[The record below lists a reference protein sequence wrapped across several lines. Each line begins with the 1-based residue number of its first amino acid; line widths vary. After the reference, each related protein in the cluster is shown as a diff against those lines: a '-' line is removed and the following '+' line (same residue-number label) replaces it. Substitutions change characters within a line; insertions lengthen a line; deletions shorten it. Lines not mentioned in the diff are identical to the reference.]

1 VLNAW
6 LDRYALAILS
16 GVRQE
21 GSARLQLVV
30 RDETSVP
37 RPPALLEAYARWD
50 ARLTASADDPLA
62 TVDGSSELDGVRSV
76 LWDHAPTAVAEARLD
91 VLLDLRRPGATVARF
106 PTTHGTWTLWPGPSV
121 AVGLWEVMESDPLT
135 RIELRA
141 MAADGR
147 ELSLGQAVTGTTP
160 GLSWSRNR
168 VAPYWCAVTLVVEKL
183 RELHECGWLTVLRRA
198 RTLDDPADRSAR
210 PAPAGLVF
218 GWWLVR
224 SGVLKVTKR
233 LTRPT
238 YQNEWRMGVR
248 TSDHSLIARGPHE
261 HLADIRWI
269 DSAPGRHYA
278 DPFLVE
284 RAGQL
289 WCFFE
294 DIDGTNG
301 RGRISACEVAGDGTC
316 SGPIPVLER
325 PYHLSYPCVFVE
337 SGELFMIPET
347 SENRTIELYRCRRF
361 PEDWSLEA
369 VLRRDLAVDT
379 TVWMG
384 QERYWFFT
392 TRLEPRSHSSQLWLY
407 SATTLTGDWTSH
419 PSNPISMDVRNAR
432 GAGGIVRQDD
442 RLYRPSQDCSIRYGR
457 AFALNEILELSAE
470 RYAERPVV
478 TVHPPSGMVGTH
490 TYARFGA
497 TEMVDACRVRYRA

>member
-1 VLNAW
+1 
-6 LDRYALAILS
+6 
-16 GVRQE
+16 
-21 GSARLQLVV
+21 
-30 RDETSVP
+30 
-37 RPPALLEAYARWD
+37 
-50 ARLTASADDPLA
+50 
-62 TVDGSSELDGVRSV
+62 
-76 LWDHAPTAVAEARLD
+76 
-91 VLLDLRRPGATVARF
+91 
-106 PTTHGTWTLWPGPSV
+106 
-121 AVGLWEVMESDPLT
+121 
-135 RIELRA
+135 
-141 MAADGR
+141 
-147 ELSLGQAVTGTTP
+147 
-160 GLSWSRNR
+160 
-168 VAPYWCAVTLVVEKL
+168 
-183 RELHECGWLTVLRRA
+183 
-198 RTLDDPADRSAR
+198 
-210 PAPAGLVF
+210 
-218 GWWLVR
+218 
-224 SGVLKVTKR
+224 
-233 LTRPT
+233 
-238 YQNEWRMGVR
+238 
-248 TSDHSLIARGPHE
+248 
-261 HLADIRWI
+261 
-269 DSAPGRHYA
+269 
-278 DPFLVE
+278 
-284 RAGQL
+284 
-289 WCFFE
+289 
-294 DIDGTNG
+294 
-301 RGRISACEVAGDGTC
+301 
-316 SGPIPVLER
+316 VLER